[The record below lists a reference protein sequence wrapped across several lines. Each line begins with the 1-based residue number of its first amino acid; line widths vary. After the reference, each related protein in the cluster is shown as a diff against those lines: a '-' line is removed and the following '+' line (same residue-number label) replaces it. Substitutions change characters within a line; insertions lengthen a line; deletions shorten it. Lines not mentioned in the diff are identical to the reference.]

1 MSLLTIILSTLV
13 TIGILVTF
21 HEWGHF
27 WVARKLGVKVL
38 RFSIGFGKPLWKRRG
53 KGPDH
58 VEYVIAALPFGGY
71 VKMLDERECEEGESI
86 PIADL
91 PRAFNRQP
99 IWKRAA
105 IVAAGPI
112 ANFILAIILYS
123 LVFMLGQETRY
134 AYMDVLPNT
143 PAASAGFQAG
153 DLVTAI
159 NDKPVAALQ
168 DVPLLLIDQ
177 YMVSP
182 DKLVATVRT
191 QEGFEAKRTLN
202 LQGSELLKQ
211 TDDILERVGLMP
223 WTPAY
228 PLKIT
233 VVADNSPAAQVDLKV
248 GDILQQAAGQ
258 PVNSFGNFLTLV
270 KSHENQALALQVL
283 RGEKMLEVKV
293 TPQKTDKGQIQVGL
307 GFASPP
313 DSILDKLYFN
323 QSYNPLESVKRGVQ
337 QTWDMSVMSLQ
348 LMGRIFTGE
357 VSVDNI
363 SGVITIAQVA
373 GKAATI
379 GLVTFLSFLAIF
391 SVSLGLLNLM
401 PIPMLDGGHLLY
413 YLIEAVKGSPL
424 SEQAESVGL
433 RIGMAIIGALM
444 VLALYNDFMRLMK

>member
-1 MSLLTIILSTLV
+1 MSLLTIILATLV
-13 TIGILVTF
+13 TIGVLVTF

-38 RFSIGFGKPLWKRRG
+38 RFSIGFGKPLWTKRG
-53 KGPDH
+53 NDPDH
-58 VEYVIAALPFGGY
+58 IEYMIAALPLGGY
-71 VKMLDERECEEGESI
+71 VKMLDERECEEGQSI
-86 PIADL
+86 PETDL

-112 ANFILAIILYS
+112 ANFLLAIILYT
-123 LVFMLGQETRY
+123 LVFILGQETRY
-134 AYMDVLPNT
+134 AYVDVLPNT

-159 NDKPVAALQ
+159 NQKPVSALQ

-177 YMVSP
+177 YMAAP

-191 QEGFEAKRTLN
+191 QEGFEKNRILN
-202 LQGSELLKQ
+202 LQGSALLKQ
-211 TDDILERVGLMP
+211 TDDILERVGLIP

-233 VVADNSPAAQVDLKV
+233 VVAEQSPAAQAGLKI
-248 GDILQQAAGQ
+248 GDVLQQAAGQ
-258 PVNSFGNFLTLV
+258 PVNSFTNFLTLV
-270 KSHENQALALQVL
+270 KSHENQALTLKVL
-283 RGEKMLEVKV
+283 RADQTLDMTV
-293 TPQKTDKGQIQVGL
+293 TPKKTNKGQIQVGL

-313 DSILDKLYFN
+313 ESLIDKLYFK
-323 QSYNPLESVKRGVQ
+323 QSYSPLEALQRGVQ

-379 GLVTFLSFLAIF
+379 GFVTFLSFLAIF